1 MSQTYRKLTRSDDSG
16 FTLIELM
23 VVILI
28 MGILAAIAIPTF
40 LGARTSAQNKAAET
54 DLRNLLTSEAVAYT
68 NGQNY
73 VDAAGLVKLDPAY
86 TKELTSTTSS
96 SGTTTAATVT
106 VSANASTGSTPAYV
120 CIWEQAA
127 SGTYFGIEDIA
138 TSTSTTTAGTYY
150 FGNGS
155 TSAPTCS
162 ATPTSNSFHSSAT
175 AAGW

>member
-54 DLRNLLTSEAVAYT
+54 DLRNLLTSESVAYT
-68 NGQNY
+68 NGQSY
-73 VDAAGLVKLDPAY
+73 VNNTGLIKLDPAY
-86 TKELTSTTSS
+86 TKELSTTSS
-96 SGTTTAATVT
+96 SGTTIVPAVAVQTNT
-106 VSANASTGSTPAYV
+106 TGSTPAWV
-120 CIWEQAA
+120 CLYEKAA
-127 SGTYFGIEDIA
+127 SGTYFGIEDVA
-138 TSTSTTTAGTYY
+138 TGTGAGTYY

-155 TSAPTCS
+155 TSAPSCS
-162 ATPTSNSFHSSAT
+162 ATPTTSTGFHSSAT